1 MHIVLML
8 ILVVLG
14 LALSDKVGLIIGGPI
29 CIWGLMC
36 FVLGSESWRQIQENL
51 FLEIG
56 LICLALIFVGNII
69 GF

>member
-29 CIWGLMC
+29 CLLGLACLNIGSNRWRNDQEGLFIIIGMFC
-36 FVLGSESWRQIQENL
+36 LVL
-51 FLEIG
+51 
-56 LICLALIFVGNII
+56 LIAGNIF
-69 GF
+69 GL